1 MLGAVIRVN
10 INFGSSV
17 LGMILEGGGGIKGTL
32 ERVQEM
38 GKYPLSI
45 YPKAFQI
52 ILLTLIPYASISYVP
67 AAVLL
72 GKADLKFFLVLPVAT
87 ALCIGLRKWL
97 FKKALE
103 KYEGS
108 GN

>member
-1 MLGAVIRVN
+1 MIRVN

-52 ILLTLIPYASISYVP
+52 IFINADSLCGYFLCACGG
-67 AAVLL
+67 AF
-72 GKADLKFFLVLPVAT
+72 GKGRLKILFSTSCSNGALHWT
-87 ALCIGLRKWL
+87 AKMVI
-97 FKKALE
+97 
-103 KYEGS
+103 
-108 GN
+108 